1 MASLNP
7 AQAIS
12 VAQRVEQLCD
22 FFGHSAV
29 QKALEGIP
37 VSMPPDFGSLGFDR
51 ALWVGLGIVGLWAAL
66 DAFYER
72 AGLIAT
78 KCAVCKRK
86 RCIRARF
93 ANYWEGDECQALAEL
108 EDLRHLYAHN
118 YAGEADDRYFGQKH
132 PRHVLTRDGVALT
145 CGAQFDGHRAD
156 LDLSDLRYYSRTVQT
171 MLGR

>member
-29 QKALEGIP
+29 QKALEDIP

-93 ANYWEGDECQALAEL
+93 ANYCEGDSTIMPET
-108 EDLRHLYAHN
+108 DTRSRH
-118 YAGEADDRYFGQKH
+118 G
-132 PRHVLTRDGVALT
+132 T
-145 CGAQFDGHRAD
+145 GHRKGSAHPG
-156 LDLSDLRYYSRTVQT
+156 
-171 MLGR
+171 MGINAAHGKC